1 MATTPTQ
8 KFTTTTTGSTN
19 QRPIAVLATQKID
32 ALLGSIIQ
40 LDGRQSYDPEKQRLT
55 WKWSFV
61 QVPIGS
67 ALSPTSFNSL
77 RPGDTAVSF
86 IPDKTGIYVV
96 QLIVND
102 GELDSTPVTATVGIQ
117 LSRVPWR
124 EHHPRRPLLVEPSFK
139 LLEPGR

>member
-67 ALSPTSFNSL
+67 ALSPTSCLLHSGQDGHLCGAAHRQRRGARQHTGHCHSRNSALPSPL
-77 RPGDTAVSF
+77 R
-86 IPDKTGIYVV
+86 
-96 QLIVND
+96 
-102 GELDSTPVTATVGIQ
+102 
-117 LSRVPWR
+117 R